1 MVSHL
6 TGGWFEM
13 TVLKSRF
20 GGIWKDGAVEE
31 PVDEC
36 YCSDGRLVVLSKASG
51 SLGLFRRLI
60 DPVCWGDWW
69 WLDCRI
75 PKSLLPE
82 EAFDLAKVLYPGV
95 FRIKRGSRTWLTFG
109 GHDRIEIDWGGRIIY
124 PPIEPIQSVNIT
136 LENWL
141 MYLHWDC
148 EYGVSYEG
156 GVGKLIGLAERGQ
169 FALLV
174 AGGGVAFSSEVRVK
188 VGSDGRSA
196 LVVMEPVLDPLVCGQ
211 MREKVGLVQ
220 VLEAEGKSVLA
231 AEGEKK

>member
-6 TGGWFEM
+6 TGGWLEM
-13 TVLKSRF
+13 TGLASRF
-20 GGIWKDGAVEE
+20 GGVWKDGAVEE

-141 MYLHWDC
+141 TYLHKPCRCGKSQNYDAHLVGISPRG
-148 EYGVSYEG
+148 ELIVLFHG
-156 GVGKLIGLAERGQ
+156 GGLAFES
-169 FALLV
+169 V
-174 AGGGVAFSSEVRVK
+174 VRV
-188 VGSDGRSA
+188 
-196 LVVMEPVLDPLVCGQ
+196 
-211 MREKVGLVQ
+211 Q
-220 VLEAEGKSVLA
+220 VS
-231 AEGEKK
+231 EKK